1 MSAECLLSK
10 KQSLSPSLWL
20 KRESYLTPFLVFQDG
35 IFAPLTTMDAAIFA
49 SPNQMEHV
57 YVLVQPTMSYQR
69 RTRKHAEVNLII
81 EAEYQDCTRCYLLEM
96 ILVRLE

>member
-1 MSAECLLSK
+1 
-10 KQSLSPSLWL
+10 
-20 KRESYLTPFLVFQDG
+20 
-35 IFAPLTTMDAAIFA
+35 MDAAIFA

-81 EAEYQDCTRCYLLEM
+81 EAEYQDCTCCYLLEM
-96 ILVRLE
+96 ILVRIE